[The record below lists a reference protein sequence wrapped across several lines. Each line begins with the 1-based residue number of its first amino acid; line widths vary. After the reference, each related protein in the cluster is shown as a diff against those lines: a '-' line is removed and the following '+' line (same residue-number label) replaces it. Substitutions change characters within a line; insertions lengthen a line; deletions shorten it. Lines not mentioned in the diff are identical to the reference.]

1 MIISVA
7 NQKGGVGKTTT
18 ALNLAFVYSQ
28 NRKILLV
35 DMDAQGK
42 NELKTTTYD
51 VLINDASPR
60 EAAMM
65 VRKNLYLLP
74 ANLDLAGAEVE
85 LVNVLS
91 RETRLKGALEPLK
104 EDFDMIIIDTP
115 PSLGLLTVNALVS
128 SDWVLVPIQCEF
140 FALEGV
146 GQLLK
151 GILAR
156 RTRLSQEVEAE
167 LRAYFKDKV
176 FKTVIPRS
184 TRVAEAPSYGQSI
197 LEYDRRSPAARA
209 YKKQTW

>member
-35 DMDAQGK
+35 DMDAQGNATTGLGVTK

-151 GILAR
+151 
-156 RTRLSQEVEAE
+156 
-167 LRAYFKDKV
+167 
-176 FKTVIPRS
+176 TVNSSRS
-184 TRVAEAPSYGQSI
+184 T
-197 LEYDRRSPAARA
+197 
-209 YKKQTW
+209 